1 MWILLFQY
9 AIHRDARFNQY
20 NSSTCR
26 GHLPGIYCLSSGF
39 EFGYRPRDIFV
50 IVGCYLRS
58 AGGDFHPTTEMGDG
72 WISHYLYPR
81 YSRLLFRSPIACIL
95 EYGQILMVYTS
106 LYSTDIRGSTR
117 VAQGEGGKTVII
129 SDEGRFDP
137 RSIPKRKWEEYQTE
151 MIVRNGNNDAQSQV
165 SGVTR
170 QSMRTSMFV
179 PTADQRG
186 RFSRVMDQQNFY
198 DNPPPRIDPSPGRS
212 PLARESYVDDLN
224 VTLPQKLGGDMLEM
238 QEAPIHPAQRA
249 SRAMSQVVGHE
260 RAGSLTGNIPGLPS
274 DEQLL
279 VEIRRMLESAD
290 LMSVTK
296 KDVKLYLE
304 RVFGVPLDVRR
315 EYINQCTEAVLSGR
329 L

>member
-1 MWILLFQY
+1 
-9 AIHRDARFNQY
+9 
-20 NSSTCR
+20 
-26 GHLPGIYCLSSGF
+26 
-39 EFGYRPRDIFV
+39 
-50 IVGCYLRS
+50 
-58 AGGDFHPTTEMGDG
+58 
-72 WISHYLYPR
+72 
-81 YSRLLFRSPIACIL
+81 
-95 EYGQILMVYTS
+95 
-106 LYSTDIRGSTR
+106 
-117 VAQGEGGKTVII
+117 
-129 SDEGRFDP
+129 
-137 RSIPKRKWEEYQTE
+137 

-186 RFSRVMDQQNFY
+186 RFSRAMDQQNFY
-198 DNPPPRIDPSPGRS
+198 DNPPRIDPSPGRS

-224 VTLPQKLGGDMLEM
+224 VTLPQKLGGDTLEM